1 VNIKE
6 LAEKIEKKAGV
17 DVLALPIGRR
27 FMTRAPDGK
36 MVIFEVEKPWPIP
49 GGQQLPQPS
58 LDGSTIMALFQGDDE
73 ARVYTLFLGEAP
85 KDGTVTPPPSR
96 YTISK
101 HQPAIFCEIMAIE
114 TFINEIA
121 DEWSTVDE
129 GISTA
134 ERERAAVVAYLQE
147 NMSKSGYVLA
157 IEIGEAKHIPDDEDE
172 EDDEPE
178 AAVTSAPTSP
188 AS

>member
-1 VNIKE
+1 MNIKE

-27 FMTRAPDGK
+27 FMAKAPDGK
-36 MVIFEVEKPWPIP
+36 MALYEVEKPWPIAN
-49 GGQQLPQPS
+49 
-58 LDGSTIMALFQGDDE
+58 DGSTIMALFQGDDDV
-73 ARVYTLFLGEAP
+73 RVYTLFLGEAT
-85 KDGTVTPPPSR
+85 KDGPPPPPPSR

-101 HQPAIFCEIMAIE
+101 HQPAIFAEIMAIE

-134 ERERAAVVAYLQE
+134 ERERAAVVAYLQT
-147 NMSKSGYVLA
+147 NMTKSGYELA
-157 IEIGEAKHIPDDEDE
+157 TLIASEEHLEDDE

-178 AAVTSAPTSP
+178 GVVASTSQV

>member
-36 MVIFEVEKPWPIP
+36 MVIFEVEKPWPIT

-58 LDGSTIMALFQGDDE
+58 LDGSTIMGLFQGDDE
-73 ARVYTLFLGEAP
+73 VRVYTLFLGESKEP
-85 KDGTVTPPPSR
+85 PPPSR

-147 NMSKSGYVLA
+147 NISKSGYVLA
-157 IEIGEAKHIPDDEDE
+157 IEIGEAKHIPDDDE

-178 AAVTSAPTSP
+178 GAVTSVSTAPVS
-188 AS
+188 

>member
-1 VNIKE
+1 MNIKE

-36 MVIFEVEKPWPIP
+36 MVIFEVEKPWPIAN
-49 GGQQLPQPS
+49 
-58 LDGSTIMALFQGDDE
+58 DGSTVMALFQGDDE
-73 ARVYTLFLGEAP
+73 VRVYTLFLGEAA
-85 KDGTVTPPPSR
+85 KDGPPVPPPSR

-101 HQPAIFCEIMAIE
+101 HQPAIFSEIMAME
-114 TFINEIA
+114 TFINELA
-121 DEWSTVDE
+121 DEWSTIDE

-134 ERERAAVVAYLQE
+134 ERERAAVVEYLQA
-147 NMSKSGYVLA
+147 NISKSGYILA
-157 IEIGEAKHIPDDEDE
+157 IEIAEGKHLPDDDDE

-178 AAVTSAPTSP
+178 AAVPSAATSP

>member
-17 DVLALPIGRR
+17 DVLSLPIGRR

-58 LDGSTIMALFQGDDE
+58 LDGSTIMGLFQGDDE
-73 ARVYTLFLGEAP
+73 VRVYTLFLGEAP

-134 ERERAAVVAYLQE
+134 ERERAAVVGFCQANLT
-147 NMSKSGYVLA
+147 KSGYELA
-157 IEIGEAKHIPDDEDE
+157 GLIANGEHIEDDE
-172 EDDEPE
+172 EDDESE